1 MLTPSF
7 KCVPVIKFQRMFVS
21 YVRKNCFKSMFGYLY
36 FSPNM
41 FLINDKNYVANNYG
55 SVYIINHLIS
65 VCLVV

>member
-1 MLTPSF
+1 
-7 KCVPVIKFQRMFVS
+7 
-21 YVRKNCFKSMFGYLY
+21 MFGYLY